1 MKPAP
6 FDYMR
11 ASSIDEAVKLI
22 VSSEGDVM
30 PIAGGQSLVP
40 LLALRM
46 TAPERL
52 VDIGRIEA
60 LRASSENASHVTI
73 GAGITHAEIED
84 GRVPDPAN
92 GFMRRIAANIAYRAV
107 RNQGT
112 IGGSV
117 ALADPAADWP
127 ACLIALQAKARIAG
141 PNGERNALVEDLI
154 DGIYSTKLQR
164 GELIV
169 ALEVPKLAASARTGI
184 AKVARKTGAFAMS
197 LAIAVDDGASS
208 ATRVVLGGA
217 GSKPVCLQQTSELL
231 RTKSPFQSALCD
243 AIAQDL
249 DGIDGEFDGYAR
261 RLHTATVLRAIAEA
275 RPQ

>member
-6 FDYMR
+6 FDYVR
-11 ASSIDEAVKLI
+11 ASSVDEAVKLI
-22 VSSEGDVM
+22 ASGEGAIM

-60 LRASSENASHVTI
+60 LRQVSESASHVTI
-73 GAGITHAEIED
+73 GAGVTHAEIED
-84 GRVPDPAN
+84 GQVPDPAN
-92 GFMRRIAANIAYRAV
+92 GLMRRIAAGIAYRAV

-112 IGGSV
+112 IGGSI

-127 ACLIALQAKARIAG
+127 ACLIALHAKARIAG
-141 PNGERNALVEDLI
+141 PNGERSMLVEELI

-169 ALEVPKLAASARTGI
+169 AFEIPKLAASARTGV
-184 AKVARKTGAFAMS
+184 AKVARKTGAFGMS
-197 LAIAVDDGASS
+197 LAIVVHDRES
-208 ATRVVLGGA
+208 ARAVLGGA
-217 GSKPVCLQQTSELL
+217 GSKPVCLQQTSKLL
-231 RTKSPFQSALCD
+231 REKAATESALRET
-243 AIAQDL
+243 IAHDL
-249 DGIDGEFDGYAR
+249 DALDADLDAYAR
-261 RLHTATVLRAIAEA
+261 RLHTATLLRAIAEA

>member
-6 FDYMR
+6 FDYTR
-11 ASSIDEAVKLI
+11 AQSVDEAIGLI
-22 VSSEGDVM
+22 ASGAGDVM

-52 VDIGRIEA
+52 VDIGRLEA
-60 LRASSENASHVTI
+60 LRHVFESASHVGI
-73 GAGITHAEIED
+73 GAGVTHAEIED
-84 GRVPDPAN
+84 GRAPDPAK
-92 GFMRRIAANIAYRAV
+92 GLMRRIAAGIAYRAV

-141 PNGERNALVEDLI
+141 PKGERSMLVDDLI
-154 DGIYSTKLQR
+154 EGIYSTKLAR
-164 GELIV
+164 GELII
-169 ALEVPKLAASARTGI
+169 AFDIPKLAASARTGVG
-184 AKVARKTGAFAMS
+184 KVARKTGAFAMS
-197 LAIAVDDGASS
+197 LAIAVHDGASA

-217 GSKPVCLQQTSELL
+217 GSKPICLLQTSRLL
-231 RTKSPFQSALCD
+231 REKAAAESALRET
-243 AIAQDL
+243 IAQDL
-249 DGIDGEFDGYAR
+249 DAIDAELDAYAR
-261 RLHTATVLRAIAEA
+261 RLHTATLLRAIAEVC
-275 RPQ
+275 P